1 MVDTGMRDEEAEK
14 LRHGSMK
21 EDREENFEWIVTQN
35 LTDYSGLW
43 IAIVD
48 KRIVSKGNDALE
60 VVEIARRMHPKKVPF
75 VFKVPSSETI
85 TM

>member
-21 EDREENFEWIVTQN
+21 ED
-35 LTDYSGLW
+35 
-43 IAIVD
+43 IVD